1 MKLRMN
7 LKRWYLG
14 ACERQAAKLRREIAA
29 ELALGGNPEV
39 ADLQREAEAIDER
52 LRAFRAQLD
61 AADAARRQARD
72 ADELLK
78 RADNAA
84 SQTYERERKL
94 AVERDSKL
102 VGLQTGG

>member
-1 MKLRMN
+1 MN

-14 ACERQAAKLRREIAA
+14 TCERQAAKLRREIAA
-29 ELALGGNPEV
+29 ELAPGGNPEV
-39 ADLQREAEAIDER
+39 TDLQREAEAIDEH
-52 LRAFRAQLD
+52 LRAFRARLD
-61 AADAARRQARD
+61 AADAARRRARD

-78 RADNAA
+78 RADNAS
-84 SQTYERERKL
+84 SQAYEERMRKL